1 MDHWNYSVYIFF
13 NHITFEQ
20 HQSEH
25 ETNALFKVEHCI
37 HTNHGIG
44 DLVSSITQTSSLQ
57 DKVFSSEAKC
67 T

>member
-1 MDHWNYSVYIFF
+1 MS
-13 NHITFEQ
+13 EQ

-37 HTNHGIG
+37 HTNYGIG

-67 T
+67 A